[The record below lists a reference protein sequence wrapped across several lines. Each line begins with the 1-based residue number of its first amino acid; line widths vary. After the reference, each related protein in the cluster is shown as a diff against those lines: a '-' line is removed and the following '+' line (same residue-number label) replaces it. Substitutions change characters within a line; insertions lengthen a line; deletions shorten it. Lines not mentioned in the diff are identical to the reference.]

1 MNVHNLIEKYEEPLI
16 INRILSMNKE
26 NVERCQ
32 YINKFVFKIDKNI
45 TEYLFRFMFRGKLNY
60 VPYISKKI
68 GLRETNPLL
77 LRIKKYYN
85 WSDKE
90 LNNQKKYFML
100 LFQDE
105 ERLKEYENFFG
116 QF

>member
-1 MNVHNLIEKYEEPLI
+1 MNIVNMIARDLPDAWFQTVFK
-16 INRILSMNKE
+16 ILDEGS
-26 NVERCQ
+26 
-32 YINKFVFKIDKNI
+32 VFKIDKNI